1 MIFIVFKPNF
11 ISTQSTQLEVNKSAR
26 IARHQRVFAGA
37 SSLRLPRFNF
47 GGKEVLN
54 KVASARSLTENLF
67 HHADKSRQNMDPATA
82 ANKLFKRYTAMV
94 ALLFVAG
101 SISPYSSYA
110 DEMNAGEFGA
120 YIDTSSFESGIV
132 ADTEGYLTK
141 FNPQTNEG
149 DRSTMNDRFEHTVAP
164 GETLSTIANSYG
176 LKTKTVLWE
185 NNLANA
191 NSIRVGQTLKIPPV
205 DGVTHTVAKGESLEK
220 IASNYSV
227 ETDVIERQNKL
238 ISSVVKEGDE
248 IYIPGGQPLVV
259 DTPVRATPARVG
271 TSTRVATT
279 ATPVALSGSSDVPAS
294 GKPLIFPT
302 RGKITQGYRA
312 GHYAIDIADVSMPP
326 VWAAA
331 SGKVV
336 KASSGTWGGGY
347 GNHVVIDHGNGMS
360 TLYAHLDYLSVGLGD
375 VVDQGQVL
383 GKMGRTGRVY
393 GVTGIHLHFEVIKN
407 GVKQVPSNYY

>member
-1 MIFIVFKPNF
+1 M
-11 ISTQSTQLEVNKSAR
+11 SAR
-26 IARHQRVFAGA
+26 SARHKKVFAGA
-37 SSLRLPRFNF
+37 SILRLPRFNF
-47 GGKEVLN
+47 GGMGFLN
-54 KVASARSLTENLF
+54 KIPSVKGITGNLL
-67 HHADKSRQNMDPATA
+67 HHGAESKQTMDPATA

-101 SISPYSSYA
+101 SISPYSTYA
-110 DEMNAGEFGA
+110 VEMNAGEFGA

-191 NSIRVGQTLKIPPV
+191 NSIRVGQKLMIPPV

-220 IASNYSV
+220 IAGEYSV
-227 ETDVIERQNKL
+227 ETEVIERQNKL
-238 ISSVVKEGDE
+238 LSSVVKEGDE

-259 DTPVRATPARVG
+259 DIPAPAVRATPARVG
-271 TSTRVATT
+271 TSTRVA
-279 ATPVALSGSSDVPAS
+279 ATPVALSGSSNIPAS

-302 RGKITQGYRA
+302 RGKITQGYRP
-312 GHYAIDIADVSMPP
+312 GHYAVDIADRSMPP

-383 GKMGRTGRVY
+383 GRMGRTGRVY

-407 GVKQVPSNYY
+407 GVKQVPSNFY